1 MSVTDA
7 ELEARIEALREELEP
22 LQKASAEAYWQ
33 LNVTGE
39 EHWQEETA
47 RLRTEIR
54 SLLSRPEPYRFLREA
69 AETGGLDPLLRRQ
82 AVLLR
87 NAHAEHQI
95 PPETIERIVELETS
109 LENRFNTF
117 RANLGG
123 STVSDNEIR
132 EILEQ
137 SDDVELRRRA
147 WEASKQIGVEV
158 ADELRELVRVRN
170 AAARDLGWS
179 SYYSMAFELDELDEA
194 EVFAI
199 LDRVVEGSQAPWHE
213 YKHALDARQA
223 ERFGVDPSELRPWHY
238 ADPFFQEAP
247 AQDVELD
254 RWFEGRSIEQLVT
267 DYFDGVGFDVRATLA
282 RSDLYEREGKCQH
295 AFCMDVD
302 RAGDIRVLCN
312 LRPTEYWVA
321 TLLHELGHAVYDAGI
336 DESLPF
342 FLRTSA
348 HLIVTE
354 ASAMLFGRLSRSP
367 AWLTRYAG
375 MPEDEARAADTALA
389 AGFRAQHLHLARWV
403 PVMAT
408 FERELYRDPEQDLNM
423 LWWDLVERLQSLT
436 RPDDRRGPA
445 SGYADWAAKI
455 HFSIAPAY
463 YQNYLLGEMTA
474 SQLQAHL
481 LELVGGGDAAWQR
494 YVATPEI
501 ARFLDDR
508 VFSLGRST
516 DWRGAIEHATGRS
529 LDPQPFLSE
538 LAGAA

>member
-1 MSVTDA
+1 LTVTDG
-7 ELEARIEALREELEP
+7 ELARRIDALCQELEP
-22 LQKASAEAYWQ
+22 LQRDSAEAFWQ

-39 EHWQEETA
+39 ERWEEETA

-54 SLLSRPEPYRFLREA
+54 SLLSRPEPYRFLHEA
-69 AETGGLDPLLRRQ
+69 AEASGGDPILHRQ

-95 PPETIERIVELETS
+95 PAETIERIVALETS

-117 RANLGG
+117 R
-123 STVSDNEIR
+123 STLDGRSVSDNELR
-132 EILEQ
+132 GILEH
-137 SDDVELRRRA
+137 SDDAELRRRA
-147 WEASKQIGVEV
+147 WEASKQIGAEV
-158 ADELRELVRVRN
+158 ADDLRELVRVRN
-170 AAARDLGWS
+170 GAARELGWAN
-179 SYYSMAFELDELDEA
+179 YYEMAFELDELDEA

-199 LDRVVEGSQAPWHE
+199 LDQVVDGSRASWDE
-213 YKHALDARQA
+213 YKSELDARQSA
-223 ERFGVDPSELRPWHY
+223 RFGIDPAELRPWHY

-247 AQDVELD
+247 AEGVELD
-254 RWFEGRSIEQLVT
+254 RWFEGRSIEELVT
-267 DYFDGVGFDVRATLA
+267 RYFDAVGFDVRAILA

-336 DESLPF
+336 DQSLPF

-354 ASAMLFGRLSRSP
+354 AAAMLFGRLSRSP

-375 MPEDEARAADTALA
+375 MPEEQARAADVALS
-389 AGFRAQHLHLARWV
+389 AGRRAQHLHLARWV

-408 FERELYRDPEQDLNM
+408 FERELYRDPEQDLNG
-423 LWWDLVERLQSLT
+423 LWWDLVERFQSLR
-436 RPDDRRGPA
+436 RPDDRREA
-445 SGYADWAAKI
+445 SSVHADWAAKI
-455 HFSIAPAY
+455 HLSVSPAY

-481 LELVGGGDAAWQR
+481 IELVGGGIDAWER
-494 YVATPEI
+494 YVATPEVG
-501 ARFLDDR
+501 RFLDDR
-508 VFSLGRST
+508 VFRLGRST
-516 DWRGAIEHATGRS
+516 DWRGAIEHATGRG
-529 LDPQPFLSE
+529 LDPQPFLAE